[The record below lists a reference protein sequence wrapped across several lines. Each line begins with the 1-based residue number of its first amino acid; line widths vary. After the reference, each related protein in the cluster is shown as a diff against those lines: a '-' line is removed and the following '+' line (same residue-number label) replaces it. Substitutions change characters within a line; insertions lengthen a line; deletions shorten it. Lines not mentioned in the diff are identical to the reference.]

1 MKQFPR
7 LLTFLLLLGLLT
19 LPVFGENLVIE
30 RQVYEYLT
38 EQLGLPGSSACGILA
53 NMEQESAFNPNALGD
68 NGTSYGLCQWHAG
81 RYAALRSFCQ
91 GRGVDY
97 QTVAGQLAYLRYEL
111 ENTYSE
117 LLAQLR
123 VQADTADGAFRAA
136 YLWCTE
142 FERPENADQNG
153 ILRGTLARG
162 KYWNRYSSIIDLE
175 PEEEPMTQ
183 EEVIQIITQPEVTIP
198 QPPEGTHVERY
209 QDTGT
214 DTLTLPTRP
223 YTPRHRPKKADTA
236 AASPAGAFAAA
247 MLFLPLSD
255 GKKEPFRPEFG
266 VFPEMPV

>member
-266 VFPEMPV
+266 VLPEMPV

>member
-198 QPPEGTHVERY
+198 QPPEGTHIERY

-223 YTPRHRPKKADTA
+223 YIPRHRPKKADAA
-236 AASPAGAFAAA
+236 AASPAEAFAAA

>member
-1 MKQFPR
+1 MKQFRR
-7 LLTFLLLLGLLT
+7 LWIFLLLLVSLSI
-19 LPVFGENLVIE
+19 PVFGENLVIE

-38 EQLGLPGSSACGILA
+38 QQLGLPGSSACGILA

-91 GRGVDY
+91 GKGVDY

-123 VQADTADGAFRAA
+123 VQADTAEGAFRAA

-142 FERPENADQNG
+142 FERPVNADQNG

-198 QPPEGTHVERY
+198 QPPQGAHVERY
-209 QDTGT
+209 QDTGKE
-214 DTLTLPTRP
+214 TLALPTRP
-223 YTPRHRPKKADTA
+223 YVPRHRPGKKAATV
-236 AASPAGAFAAA
+236 SPAGAFAAA

-266 VFPEMPV
+266 LCMETPV

>member
-255 GKKEPFRPEFG
+255 EKKEPFRPEFG
-266 VFPEMPV
+266 VLPEMPV

>member
-223 YTPRHRPKKADTA
+223 YTPRHRPKKADTV

-255 GKKEPFRPEFG
+255 GKKEPFQPEFG